1 MKNEFANR
9 QNRHLAVL
17 ALRPSFGEVTALLGK
32 MDRLVLRFRTTEL
45 GTRFAIAWK
54 AARTI
59 RDLGQ
64 SSPEKQ
70 NNPTPQVS

>member
-1 MKNEFANR
+1 M
-9 QNRHLAVL
+9 HLAVL

-32 MDRLVLRFRTTEL
+32 MDRLVLRFRTTEP
-45 GTRFAIAWK
+45 GTRFATAWK

-64 SSPEKQ
+64 SDPEKQ
-70 NNPTPQVS
+70 DSLTSPIS